1 MDFFKN
7 KSQNFWNITS
17 LTMCCPVTT
26 QKGSRAIYFRQNFYR
41 LQKRNKNDPERWM
54 CTNRHCSSSLI
65 TKNKTIQS
73 VRGTHNHG
81 NVKRSLSIIKTVDK
95 IRQEVCDSP
104 SKPITQIYNDA
115 VSTYRQINGT
125 AEIVPIF
132 DVLRSTL
139 YRDRATVLPKLPIDL
154 NDLLLP
160 DKFTKNLYNETML
173 FCDQKQPS
181 CVLAFASLT
190 ALKQLD
196 LSDEIKKQAVKRE
209 IANILSLPL
218 LPPNKIEAAFHDSV
232 DVLQAINPNF
242 GPLLNYIEKTYIVNA
257 KFKISNWNHYHTLC
271 NLPRTNNHI
280 EGYHRYLNRRRNNS
294 LLQSSHFP
302 FHQNLKVSYFE
313 TLKKSIVTY
322 NTELLH
328 LPILYLDKNDMK
340 FKIKNAKT
348 LITFE
353 HYSKTLDSINYH
365 LKCYFILNKSIVF
378 TSKTNETDSLASENN
393 YVDLSAPEIKQFTQF
408 VQKIITA
415 NKNHKG
421 FIRSCVRG
429 NYNNDLLFF
438 NTGGNY

>member
-190 ALKQLD
+190 ALKQLAQCSIWNAD
-196 LSDEIKKQAVKRE
+196 GTFKTAPKLFNQAYTIHVHNAFSMKPIVFAALSYKKVETYSTLLQSLVMYAQTNNIVLSPTSILIDFELAAFNSFKKFFPNANILFCHFHFTKSIMKNSKQLHLSDEIKKQAVKRE

-271 NLPRTNNHI
+271 NRPRTNN
-280 EGYHRYLNRRRNNS
+280 
-294 LLQSSHFP
+294 Q
-302 FHQNLKVSYFE
+302 
-313 TLKKSIVTY
+313 
-322 NTELLH
+322 
-328 LPILYLDKNDMK
+328 
-340 FKIKNAKT
+340 
-348 LITFE
+348 
-353 HYSKTLDSINYH
+353 
-365 LKCYFILNKSIVF
+365 
-378 TSKTNETDSLASENN
+378 
-393 YVDLSAPEIKQFTQF
+393 
-408 VQKIITA
+408 
-415 NKNHKG
+415 
-421 FIRSCVRG
+421 
-429 NYNNDLLFF
+429 
-438 NTGGNY
+438 